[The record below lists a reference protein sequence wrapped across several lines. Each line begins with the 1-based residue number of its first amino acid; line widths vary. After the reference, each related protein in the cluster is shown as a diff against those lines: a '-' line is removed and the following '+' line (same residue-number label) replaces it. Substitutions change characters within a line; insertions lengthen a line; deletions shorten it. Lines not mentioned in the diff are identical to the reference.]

1 MSEQKD
7 LDQVVVNI
15 NPQDAFIFVKKNLE
29 DPNFVIL
36 DVRTPK
42 EFSKGHIEGA
52 VNLDFYS
59 EDFREQL
66 EKKDKKK
73 KYLICCG
80 SGVRGVKTFSVMQD
94 LGFINI
100 YNVLGGITM
109 WKAMDLPLTKGNNSN
124 SY

>member
-1 MSEQKD
+1 MS
-7 LDQVVVNI
+7 
-15 NPQDAFIFVKKNLE
+15 
-29 DPNFVIL
+29 
-36 DVRTPK
+36 
-42 EFSKGHIEGA
+42 A

-73 KYLICCG
+73 YLICCG
-80 SGVRGVKTFSVMQD
+80 SGLEGKTFSVMQD